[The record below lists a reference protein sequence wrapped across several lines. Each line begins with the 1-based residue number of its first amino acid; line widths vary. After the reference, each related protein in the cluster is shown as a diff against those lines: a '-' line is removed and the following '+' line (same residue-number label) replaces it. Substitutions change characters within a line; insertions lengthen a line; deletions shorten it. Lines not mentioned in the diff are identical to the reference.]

1 MEKEYS
7 PFACF
12 DKEAIK
18 LRQETR
24 DPFRS
29 VYFRDTDKILFSLS
43 YSRYIDK
50 TQVFSFQENDHI
62 SKRIIH
68 VSLVS
73 KIARTIGRNLN
84 LNEDLIEA
92 IALGHDIGHA
102 PLGHLGE
109 KFLNE
114 ISLQYQE
121 GRFLHNVQSVR
132 TFLNLEKYGKGLN
145 LSIQVLDGILCHN
158 GEEILKKYTY
168 RFKTTQDF
176 FDDYDRCYQEK
187 QLLTEI
193 VPMTLE
199 GAVVR
204 ISDVIGYLGRDLED
218 AMELGL
224 LKKENLPSEIKNIL
238 GMDNKHI
245 ISNIVKDII
254 IHSKGKPYITMSDPM
269 YEALNKLKDFN
280 YQYIYYKSNTPKQ
293 ILQYQNMFQTVFEC
307 NLSYIRKENKNQKI
321 YTVFLDKMSSQYLK
335 ETSDVRKV
343 IDYIAGMTDDYFFQE
358 YQKILKVN
366 V

>member
-1 MEKEYS
+1 MEKKYS
-7 PFACF
+7 SFACL
-12 DKEAIK
+12 DENAIK
-18 LRQETR
+18 LKKEVA

-29 VYFRDTDKILFSLS
+29 VYFRDADKILFSLS
-43 YSRYIDK
+43 YSRYTDK
-50 TQVFSFQENDHI
+50 TQVFSFQDNDHI
-62 SKRIIH
+62 TKRIVH

-92 IALGHDIGHA
+92 IALGHDIGHV

-109 KFLNE
+109 KILNE
-114 ISLQYQE
+114 ISLKYHE

-132 TFLNLEKYGKGLN
+132 TFLNVEKNGQGLN
-145 LSIQVLDGILCHN
+145 LSVQVLDGILCHN
-158 GEEILKKYTY
+158 GEKILKKYTY
-168 RFKTTQDF
+168 RKKNVQEF
-176 FDDYDRCYQEK
+176 FEDYQKCYRER

-218 AMELGL
+218 AIELSL
-224 LKKENLPSEIKNIL
+224 LTKEMLPQEIKNIL
-238 GMDNKHI
+238 GDDNKHI

-254 IHSKGKPYITMSDPM
+254 VHSKDKSYITMSDEM

-280 YQYIYYKSNTPKQ
+280 YENIYNKSNTQEQVFK
-293 ILQYQNMFQTVFEC
+293 YKEMFQTLFEC
-307 NLSYIRKENKNQKI
+307 NLSYIQKEDRTQNI
-321 YTVFLDKMSSQYLK
+321 YTVFLNKMSQDYLK
-335 ETSDVRKV
+335 ETSNVRKV
-343 IDYIAGMTDDYFFQE
+343 IDYIAGMTDDYFFHE
-358 YQKILKVN
+358 YQKILKVS